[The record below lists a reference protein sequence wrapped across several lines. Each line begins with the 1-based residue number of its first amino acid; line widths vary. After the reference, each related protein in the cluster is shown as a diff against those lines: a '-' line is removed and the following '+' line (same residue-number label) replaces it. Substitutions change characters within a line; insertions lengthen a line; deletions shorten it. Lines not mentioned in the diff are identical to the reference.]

1 MSSHEL
7 HRFVSIPSVFK
18 PAECSLIISLAQL
31 RQQHTG
37 KVLHAKRGSTLS
49 MARRC
54 DLAWLAPEDDTKW
67 IFDRLWPIMQEQN
80 AAIWNF
86 DIDRISALQY
96 LHYGPLNWY
105 ARHVDNGSPA
115 VATRKLS
122 MSIQLS
128 APSDFVG
135 GRLRIWSQSPERHA
149 SDAQGS
155 VTIFPCYL
163 PHQANPVW
171 WGSRHALIAWCHGAS
186 PLR

>member
-1 MSSHEL
+1 MPTHEL
-7 HRFVSIPSVFK
+7 HRFVSIPDVFT
-18 PAECSLIISLAQL
+18 PAECASIIEIARK

-37 KVLHAKRGSTLS
+37 KVLHAKKGSTLS

-54 DLAWLAPEDDTKW
+54 DLAWISPDDDAAW
-67 IFDRLWPIMQEQN
+67 IYDRLWWLMKEQN
-80 AAIWNF
+80 DAIWNF
-86 DIDRISALQY
+86 DIDLISSLQY

-122 MSIQLS
+122 MSVQLS
-128 APSDFVG
+128 APSTFVG
-135 GRLRIWSQSPERHA
+135 GKLRIWGQQPERHA
-149 SDAQGS
+149 SQAQGS
-155 VTIFPCYL
+155 VTIFPCHL

-171 WGSRHALIAWCHGAS
+171 WGSRHAVIAWCHGAT